1 MMPHEVTL
9 VNWPCN
15 DCIEGNIIDQPQ
27 EVVDTYLK
35 QARELSLSLFYWM
48 QTEAP
53 RPDGGCGYP
62 GLYLRSDITGT
73 DDGLAKA
80 PYIRESRRSNGDACR
95 TRG

>member
-15 DCIEGNIIDQPQ
+15 DYIEGNIIDQPQ

-48 QTEAP
+48 QTEAL

-62 GLYLRSDITGT
+62 GL
-73 DDGLAKA
+73 
-80 PYIRESRRSNGDACR
+80 
-95 TRG
+95 